1 MIRTVNR
8 RFNVYSRDEDGNP
21 LSLIDSF
28 KTRKKKSD
36 YIAKRC
42 DLFTYGTITIVLDC
56 VIVKEDLNEN

>member
-8 RFNVYSRDEDGNP
+8 RFCVYSRDEDGNP

-28 KTRKKKSD
+28 KTKKKKSEF
-36 YIAKRC
+36 IAKRC
-42 DLFTYGTITIVLDC
+42 DLFTHGTITLVFDC